1 MARHVKRVSV
11 FGSTGFIGRK
21 AVQILSDDSCSFEVE
36 ALVAKKNSFLLAAQ
50 AKALNAK
57 MAVVADENQYKDL
70 KEHLGGTGIKAE
82 CGIDGVLG
90 AASLKVDSA
99 VMAITG
105 IAALLPVMK
114 LIEVRTRTIAL
125 ASKESL
131 VCGGKLLVNSA
142 KSRGVNIIPVD
153 SEHNA
158 VFRVLSRGDTPNK
171 VTLTA
176 SGGPFLRWPH
186 ERMRHATLDDALV
199 HPVWQMGKKIS
210 IDSATMVN
218 KALEVVEA
226 GYFFS
231 LGHDE
236 IDVIVHPESI
246 VHALASYQDGVTVA
260 LMSLPDMSIPI
271 MHALYWPERNGVYN
285 NGQVDLVS
293 QGSLTFLKPDL
304 GKFPALRSGFDILK
318 SSFMHAAGIV
328 FNAANE
334 MAVDSFLNSEIEF
347 SDIVNIV
354 LCVMDKISYG
364 EVTSLGDV
372 MEYDSLGR
380 SVAGNVIASLV
391 PC

>member
-1 MARHVKRVSV
+1 MKRVSI

-21 AVQILSDDSCSFEVE
+21 AVQILNNDSCTFEVE

-50 AKALNAK
+50 SKTLNAK
-57 MAVVADENQYKDL
+57 MAVVEDENQYKDL
-70 KEHLGGTGIKAE
+70 KGLLCGTGIRVA
-82 CGIDGVLG
+82 CGIDGVLE
-90 AASLKVDSA
+90 AASLGIDCA

-114 LIEVRTRTIAL
+114 LIEVRTGTIAL
-125 ASKESL
+125 ASKESV
-131 VCGGKLLVNSA
+131 VCGGKLLVDSA
-142 KSRGVNIIPVD
+142 ESRGVNIIPVD

-158 VFRVLSRGDTPNK
+158 LFRVLSCGDKPSK

-186 ERMRHATLDDALV
+186 ELMRHATLDEALV

-231 LGHDE
+231 LGHDK

-271 MHALYWPERNGVYN
+271 MHALYWPEKNGIY
-285 NGQVDLVS
+285 NGQVDLTS

-318 SSFMHAAGIV
+318 SSFMHASGIV

-334 MAVDSFLNSEIEF
+334 IAVDSFLNSEIGF

-380 SVAGNVIASLV
+380 SVARKVIASLV